1 MPLRRATLYGLDTLV
16 LSSNDAFVEVCP
28 ARGGL
33 VTRFHAR
40 GDDVLFL
47 DEATFAD
54 ATKNVRGGVPLLF
67 PVAGPPPAGSPL
79 KQHGFARTSRWDL
92 VRATD
97 DEVVLALASS
107 DATRALFPFDFRIDF
122 TLRLDG
128 AQLVLA
134 WTVRNAGEV
143 PMPLHFGLHPYFRVP
158 LEAKAKARV
167 DTDATR
173 AWDNRAKAL
182 GAMPPLALGGEEVD
196 LHLLDHSEPGTVLHR
211 GDGSAVRLA
220 WSDTFDTLV
229 VWTLPGQPFVCVEP
243 WSGPTTP
250 ALEGRPRATLAAGA
264 EARFEFRV
272 GG

>member
-1 MPLRRATLYGLDTLV
+1 MTLRRATFHGFELLV
-16 LSSNDAFVEVCP
+16 LSSTDASVEVCP

-33 VTRFHAR
+33 VTRFNAR

-54 ATKNVRGGVPLLF
+54 ATKNVRGGVPILF

-79 KQHGFARTSRWDL
+79 KQHGFARTSAWDV

-97 DEVVLALASS
+97 DEVTLALRSN
-107 DATRALFPFDFRIDF
+107 DATRALFPFDFQVDSQ
-122 TLRLDG
+122 LRLDG

-134 WTVRNAGEV
+134 WTVRNTGAA

-158 LEAKAKARV
+158 LDGKAKARV

-182 GAMPPLALGGEEVD
+182 GARPSLDFGGDEID
-196 LHLLDHSEPGTVLHR
+196 LHLLDHSEPRTTLHR
-211 GDGSAVRLA
+211 GDGSSVRLA
-220 WSDTFDTLV
+220 WSSTFDTLV
-229 VWTLPGQPFVCVEP
+229 LWTLPGQAFVCVEP
-243 WSGPTTP
+243 WSGP
-250 ALEGRPRATLAAGA
+250 AASVLDGRPRMTLPPGAAA
-264 EARFEFRV
+264 YFELRV
-272 GG
+272 G